1 VNDEQTAYF
10 ERWIKSFEALMDE
23 RDRRYA
29 ERFEAMEKLTAA
41 AFTSNERAIGK
52 AEEAQRVYNTSHNDL
67 TRKMESQA
75 REFVNREK
83 LEDVVKAFS
92 DRLDVAE
99 RDRTASRRWTVGQM
113 VVVAL
118 GLSGLVVTLVLALL
132 RR

>member
-1 VNDEQTAYF
+1 MNDEQTSYF

-52 AEEAQRVYNTSHNDL
+52 AEEAQRAYNTSHNDL
-67 TRKMESQA
+67 TRKMEAQA
-75 REFVNREK
+75 REFVHRELFESK
-83 LEDVVKAFS
+83 LEA
-92 DRLDVAE
+92 LE
-99 RDRTASRRWTVGQM
+99 RDRTTGRRWGFGQV

-118 GLSGLVVTLVLALL
+118 GLSGLIVTLVLALL
-132 RR
+132 KR